1 MKKVKY
7 VMLMLIA
14 TFLITGCSKQNDS
27 LVLNANVEDESEP
40 VVLETVEEPASL
52 PDEPELPAEEVE
64 NEEIIQPGKY
74 EKVLAEE
81 NYRDETDWEKITK
94 TFPEVNI
101 KYTVQAVDDVPFI
114 TELYFIGIDNEGLAV
129 ALGSFT
135 KTGGFLNSKGEE
147 FIHDPY
153 LKNDAG
159 FFKDSLLGIS
169 VDAIDYPFSL
179 NGIALTT
186 DFEIYKTEC
195 LCRLSINCEE
205 KTIEEW
211 FPEL

>member
-14 TFLITGCSKQNDS
+14 TFLITGCNKQNDS
-27 LVLNANVEDESEP
+27 LFLNANVENEPEP
-40 VVLETVEEPASL
+40 VVSETVGETVSL
-52 PDEPELPAEEVE
+52 PDEPELPVEE
-64 NEEIIQPGKY
+64 NKKDEIIQTGIY
-74 EKVLAEE
+74 ERVLAEE

-101 KYTVQAVDDVPFI
+101 KYTVQAVDDVSFI

-129 ALGSFT
+129 DLGSFT

>member
-14 TFLITGCSKQNDS
+14 TFLITGCNKQNDS
-27 LVLNANVEDESEP
+27 LFLNANVENEPEP
-40 VVLETVEEPASL
+40 VVSETVGEPVSL

-135 KTGGFLNSKGEE
+135 KENGFINSKNEE
-147 FIHDPY
+147 FVSGPY
-153 LKNDAG
+153 LRKGSEYFDN
-159 FFKDSLLGIS
+159 SLLGLSTRVIEC
-169 VDAIDYPFSL
+169 PFVIIGMAMASDDEIIETETMF
-179 NGIALTT
+179 GLT
-186 DFEIYKTEC
+186 
-195 LCRLSINCEE
+195 INCEE